1 MTGRQVEIDEALAKA
16 AECELIGNLAADP
29 DKRRAYRTLA
39 EGFWTAARSMQT
51 RQPQDDECR
60 DRS

>member
-1 MTGRQVEIDEALAKA
+1 MTGRQVEIDEALANA
-16 AECELIGNLAADP
+16 AECELIGSLAADP
-29 DKRRAYRTLA
+29 DKRRAYRALA

-60 DRS
+60 TRS